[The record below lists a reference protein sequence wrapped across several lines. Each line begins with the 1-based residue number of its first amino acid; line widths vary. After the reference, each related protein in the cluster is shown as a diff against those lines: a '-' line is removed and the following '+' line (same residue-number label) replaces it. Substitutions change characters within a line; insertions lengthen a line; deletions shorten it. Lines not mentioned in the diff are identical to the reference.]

1 MKFLRI
7 EDEVI
12 YSKKRYKLKRE
23 IDKLFLDEE
32 YFQIEPQLFE
42 EYDEFTTIN
51 NKIPEESMV
60 KVVNGKVMVLRADI
74 TTSIIK
80 SLVPRWEDGLKLKL
94 FYNSSIY
101 KNKNTVGIKEI
112 RQIGCEYLGEASVEA
127 DREVVKLALKILE
140 KYNNNF
146 ILEVGSSKYIH
157 GLLEELNLN
166 KNCENQI
173 KNLLYTKNTH
183 EILEKYNNNFI
194 LEVGSSKYIHGLLE
208 ELNLNKNCENQ
219 IKNLLYTKN
228 THELKVYIEELKIKH
243 EVKELLSNILS
254 LQGNLYNVIEKSNK
268 FYCNNKMKQA
278 LEELKQVNNLIEECN
293 FLDKARFD
301 LSMITMLDYYEGI
314 MFRGYYPNSYKE
326 ILSGGRYDSLTKEYG
341 KEIPAIGFTLSVD
354 ELMKYVYK

>member
-1 MKFLRI
+1 M
-7 EDEVI
+7 EDEVN
-12 YSKKRYKLKRE
+12 YFKKRYKLKRE

-183 EILEKYNNNFI
+183 E
-194 LEVGSSKYIHGLLE
+194 
-208 ELNLNKNCENQ
+208 
-219 IKNLLYTKN
+219 
-228 THELKVYIEELKIKH
+228 LKVYIEELKIKR

>member
-42 EYDEFTTIN
+42 EYDEFTSIN

-112 RQIGCEYLGEASVEA
+112 RQIGCECLGESSVEA

-140 KYNNNF
+140 KYNNKF
-146 ILEVGSSKYIH
+146 ILEVGSSKYID
-157 GLLEELNLN
+157 
-166 KNCENQI
+166 
-173 KNLLYTKNTH
+173 
-183 EILEKYNNNFI
+183 
-194 LEVGSSKYIHGLLE
+194 GLLE

-228 THELKVYIEELKIKH
+228 THELKVYIEELKIKN

-254 LQGNLYNVIEKSNK
+254 LQGNLYDVIDKSKN
-268 FYCNNKMKQA
+268 FYCNDKMKQA
-278 LEELKQVNNLIEECN
+278 LEELKQINNLIEECN

-301 LSMITMLDYYEGI
+301 LSMITMLDYYEGV

>member
-60 KVVNGKVMVLRADI
+60 KVVHGKVMVLRADI

-183 EILEKYNNNFI
+183 E
-194 LEVGSSKYIHGLLE
+194 
-208 ELNLNKNCENQ
+208 
-219 IKNLLYTKN
+219 
-228 THELKVYIEELKIKH
+228 LKVYIEELKIKR

>member
-23 IDKLFLDEE
+23 IDKLFFDEE

-183 EILEKYNNNFI
+183 E
-194 LEVGSSKYIHGLLE
+194 
-208 ELNLNKNCENQ
+208 
-219 IKNLLYTKN
+219 
-228 THELKVYIEELKIKH
+228 LKVYIEELKIKR

>member
-183 EILEKYNNNFI
+183 E
-194 LEVGSSKYIHGLLE
+194 
-208 ELNLNKNCENQ
+208 
-219 IKNLLYTKN
+219 
-228 THELKVYIEELKIKH
+228 LKVYIEELKIKR

>member
-23 IDKLFLDEE
+23 IDRLFLDEE

-42 EYDEFTTIN
+42 EYDEFTNIN
-51 NKIPEESMV
+51 SKIPKESMV
-60 KVVNGKVMVLRADI
+60 KVVNGRVMVLRADI

-80 SLVPRWEDGLKLKL
+80 SLIPRWEDGLKLKL

-112 RQIGCEYLGEASVEA
+112 RQIGCEYLGESSLEA

-146 ILEVGSSKYIH
+146 ILEVGSSKYIN
-157 GLLEELNLN
+157 GLLEELKLN

-173 KNLLYTKNTH
+173 KNLLYTKN
-183 EILEKYNNNFI
+183 N
-194 LEVGSSKYIHGLLE
+194 
-208 ELNLNKNCENQ
+208 
-219 IKNLLYTKN
+219 
-228 THELKVYIEELKIKH
+228 HELKVYIEDLKIKND
-243 EVKELLSNILS
+243 VKKLLSNILS
-254 LQGNLYNVIEKSNK
+254 FQGNLYNVIEKAQK
-268 FYCNNKMKQA
+268 FYCNDKMKQA
-278 LEELKQVNNLIEECN
+278 LEELKQINDLIEECN

-301 LSMITMLDYYEGI
+301 LSMITMLDYYEGV
-314 MFRGYYPNSYKE
+314 MFRGYYPDSYKE

>member
-1 MKFLRI
+1 GENVKFLRI

-183 EILEKYNNNFI
+183 E
-194 LEVGSSKYIHGLLE
+194 
-208 ELNLNKNCENQ
+208 
-219 IKNLLYTKN
+219 
-228 THELKVYIEELKIKH
+228 LKVYIEELKIKR

>member
-112 RQIGCEYLGEASVEA
+112 RQIGCEYLGESSVEA

-173 KNLLYTKNTH
+173 R
-183 EILEKYNNNFI
+183 
-194 LEVGSSKYIHGLLE
+194 
-208 ELNLNKNCENQ
+208 
-219 IKNLLYTKN
+219 NLLYTKN
-228 THELKVYIEELKIKH
+228 THELKVYIEELKIKS
-243 EVKELLSNILS
+243 EVKELFSNILS
-254 LQGNLYNVIEKSNK
+254 LQGNLYNVIEKSKK

-301 LSMITMLDYYEGI
+301 LSMVTMLDYYEGI

>member
-1 MKFLRI
+1 
-7 EDEVI
+7 
-12 YSKKRYKLKRE
+12 
-23 IDKLFLDEE
+23 
-32 YFQIEPQLFE
+32 EPQLFE

-183 EILEKYNNNFI
+183 E
-194 LEVGSSKYIHGLLE
+194 
-208 ELNLNKNCENQ
+208 
-219 IKNLLYTKN
+219 
-228 THELKVYIEELKIKH
+228 LKVYIEELKIKR

>member
-101 KNKNTVGIKEI
+101 KNTVGIKEI

-183 EILEKYNNNFI
+183 E
-194 LEVGSSKYIHGLLE
+194 
-208 ELNLNKNCENQ
+208 
-219 IKNLLYTKN
+219 
-228 THELKVYIEELKIKH
+228 LKVYIEELKIKR

>member
-183 EILEKYNNNFI
+183 E
-194 LEVGSSKYIHGLLE
+194 
-208 ELNLNKNCENQ
+208 
-219 IKNLLYTKN
+219 
-228 THELKVYIEELKIKH
+228 LKVYIEELKIKR

-354 ELMKYVYK
+354 EVMKYVYK

>member
-1 MKFLRI
+1 MRLFNEEGENVKFLRI

-183 EILEKYNNNFI
+183 E
-194 LEVGSSKYIHGLLE
+194 
-208 ELNLNKNCENQ
+208 
-219 IKNLLYTKN
+219 
-228 THELKVYIEELKIKH
+228 LKVYIEELKIKH

>member
-80 SLVPRWEDGLKLKL
+80 SIVPRWEDGLKLKL

-101 KNKNTVGIKEI
+101 KNKNTVEIKEI

-183 EILEKYNNNFI
+183 E
-194 LEVGSSKYIHGLLE
+194 
-208 ELNLNKNCENQ
+208 
-219 IKNLLYTKN
+219 
-228 THELKVYIEELKIKH
+228 LKVYIEELKIKR

>member
-80 SLVPRWEDGLKLKL
+80 SLVPRCEDGLKLKL

-183 EILEKYNNNFI
+183 E
-194 LEVGSSKYIHGLLE
+194 
-208 ELNLNKNCENQ
+208 
-219 IKNLLYTKN
+219 
-228 THELKVYIEELKIKH
+228 LKVYIEELKIKR

>member
-1 MKFLRI
+1 
-7 EDEVI
+7 
-12 YSKKRYKLKRE
+12 
-23 IDKLFLDEE
+23 
-32 YFQIEPQLFE
+32 
-42 EYDEFTTIN
+42 
-51 NKIPEESMV
+51 
-60 KVVNGKVMVLRADI
+60 

-80 SLVPRWEDGLKLKL
+80 SLVPRWEYGLKLKL

-183 EILEKYNNNFI
+183 E
-194 LEVGSSKYIHGLLE
+194 
-208 ELNLNKNCENQ
+208 
-219 IKNLLYTKN
+219 
-228 THELKVYIEELKIKH
+228 LKVYIEELKIKR

-341 KEIPAIGFTLSVD
+341 KKIPAIGFTLSVD

>member
-1 MKFLRI
+1 MRI

-183 EILEKYNNNFI
+183 E
-194 LEVGSSKYIHGLLE
+194 
-208 ELNLNKNCENQ
+208 
-219 IKNLLYTKN
+219 
-228 THELKVYIEELKIKH
+228 LKVYIEELKIKR

-326 ILSGGRYDSLTKEYG
+326 ILSGGRYDSLTKKYG

>member
-1 MKFLRI
+1 
-7 EDEVI
+7 
-12 YSKKRYKLKRE
+12 
-23 IDKLFLDEE
+23 
-32 YFQIEPQLFE
+32 PQLFE

-112 RQIGCEYLGEASVEA
+112 RQIGCEYLGEAPVEA

-183 EILEKYNNNFI
+183 E
-194 LEVGSSKYIHGLLE
+194 
-208 ELNLNKNCENQ
+208 
-219 IKNLLYTKN
+219 
-228 THELKVYIEELKIKH
+228 LKVYIEELKIKR

>member
-183 EILEKYNNNFI
+183 E
-194 LEVGSSKYIHGLLE
+194 
-208 ELNLNKNCENQ
+208 
-219 IKNLLYTKN
+219 
-228 THELKVYIEELKIKH
+228 LKVYIEELKIKR

-341 KEIPAIGFTLSVD
+341 KKIPAIGFTLSVD

>member
-1 MKFLRI
+1 
-7 EDEVI
+7 
-12 YSKKRYKLKRE
+12 YKLKRE

-183 EILEKYNNNFI
+183 E
-194 LEVGSSKYIHGLLE
+194 
-208 ELNLNKNCENQ
+208 
-219 IKNLLYTKN
+219 
-228 THELKVYIEELKIKH
+228 LKVYIEELKIKR

>member
-183 EILEKYNNNFI
+183 E
-194 LEVGSSKYIHGLLE
+194 
-208 ELNLNKNCENQ
+208 
-219 IKNLLYTKN
+219 
-228 THELKVYIEELKIKH
+228 LKVYIEELKIKR

-314 MFRGYYPNSYKE
+314 MFRGYYPNS
-326 ILSGGRYDSLTKEYG
+326 
-341 KEIPAIGFTLSVD
+341 
-354 ELMKYVYK
+354 

>member
-7 EDEVI
+7 EEEVI

-183 EILEKYNNNFI
+183 E
-194 LEVGSSKYIHGLLE
+194 
-208 ELNLNKNCENQ
+208 
-219 IKNLLYTKN
+219 
-228 THELKVYIEELKIKH
+228 LKVYIEELKIKR

>member
-12 YSKKRYKLKRE
+12 YFKKRYKLKRE

-146 ILEVGSSKYIH
+146 ILEVGSSKY
-157 GLLEELNLN
+157 
-166 KNCENQI
+166 
-173 KNLLYTKNTH
+173 
-183 EILEKYNNNFI
+183 
-194 LEVGSSKYIHGLLE
+194 
-208 ELNLNKNCENQ
+208 
-219 IKNLLYTKN
+219 
-228 THELKVYIEELKIKH
+228 
-243 EVKELLSNILS
+243 
-254 LQGNLYNVIEKSNK
+254 
-268 FYCNNKMKQA
+268 
-278 LEELKQVNNLIEECN
+278 
-293 FLDKARFD
+293 
-301 LSMITMLDYYEGI
+301 
-314 MFRGYYPNSYKE
+314 
-326 ILSGGRYDSLTKEYG
+326 
-341 KEIPAIGFTLSVD
+341 
-354 ELMKYVYK
+354 

>member
-1 MKFLRI
+1 VKFLRI

-183 EILEKYNNNFI
+183 E
-194 LEVGSSKYIHGLLE
+194 
-208 ELNLNKNCENQ
+208 
-219 IKNLLYTKN
+219 
-228 THELKVYIEELKIKH
+228 LKVYIEELKIKH

>member
-12 YSKKRYKLKRE
+12 YSKKRYKLKKE

-112 RQIGCEYLGEASVEA
+112 RQIGCEYLGESSVEA

-183 EILEKYNNNFI
+183 E
-194 LEVGSSKYIHGLLE
+194 
-208 ELNLNKNCENQ
+208 
-219 IKNLLYTKN
+219 
-228 THELKVYIEELKIKH
+228 LKVYIEELKIKS
-243 EVKELLSNILS
+243 EVKELFSNILS
-254 LQGNLYNVIEKSNK
+254 LQGNLYNVIEKSKK

-301 LSMITMLDYYEGI
+301 LSMVTMLDYYEGI

>member
-42 EYDEFTTIN
+42 EYDEFTSIN

-112 RQIGCEYLGEASVEA
+112 RQIGCECLGESSVEA

-140 KYNNNF
+140 KYNNKF
-146 ILEVGSSKYIH
+146 ILEVGSSKYI
-157 GLLEELNLN
+157 N
-166 KNCENQI
+166 
-173 KNLLYTKNTH
+173 
-183 EILEKYNNNFI
+183 
-194 LEVGSSKYIHGLLE
+194 GLLE

-228 THELKVYIEELKIKH
+228 THELKLYIEELKIKN

-254 LQGNLYNVIEKSNK
+254 LQGNLCDVIEKSKN

-278 LEELKQVNNLIEECN
+278 LEELKQINNLIEECN

-301 LSMITMLDYYEGI
+301 LSMITMLDYYEGV

>member
-183 EILEKYNNNFI
+183 E
-194 LEVGSSKYIHGLLE
+194 
-208 ELNLNKNCENQ
+208 
-219 IKNLLYTKN
+219 
-228 THELKVYIEELKIKH
+228 LKVYIEELKIKR

-314 MFRGYYPNSYKE
+314 MFRGYYPNLYKE

>member
-127 DREVVKLALKILE
+127 DREVVKLA
-140 KYNNNF
+140 
-146 ILEVGSSKYIH
+146 SK
-157 GLLEELNLN
+157 
-166 KNCENQI
+166 
-173 KNLLYTKNTH
+173 
-183 EILEKYNNNFI
+183 ILEKYNNNFI

-228 THELKVYIEELKIKH
+228 THELKVYIEELKIKR

>member
-42 EYDEFTTIN
+42 EYDEFTSIN

-112 RQIGCEYLGEASVEA
+112 RQIGCECLGESSVEA

-140 KYNNNF
+140 KYNNKF
-146 ILEVGSSKYIH
+146 ILEVGSSKYID

-166 KNCENQI
+166 KA
-173 KNLLYTKNTH
+173 Y
-183 EILEKYNNNFI
+183 
-194 LEVGSSKYIHGLLE
+194 
-208 ELNLNKNCENQ
+208 ENQ

-228 THELKVYIEELKIKH
+228 THELKAYIEELKIKS
-243 EVKELLSNILS
+243 EIKELLSNILS
-254 LQGNLYNVIEKSNK
+254 LQGNLYDVIEKSKN
-268 FYCNNKMKQA
+268 FYCNDKMKQA
-278 LEELKQVNNLIEECN
+278 LEELKQINDLIEECN

-301 LSMITMLDYYEGI
+301 LSMITMLDYYEGV

>member
-1 MKFLRI
+1 
-7 EDEVI
+7 
-12 YSKKRYKLKRE
+12 
-23 IDKLFLDEE
+23 EE

-183 EILEKYNNNFI
+183 E
-194 LEVGSSKYIHGLLE
+194 
-208 ELNLNKNCENQ
+208 
-219 IKNLLYTKN
+219 
-228 THELKVYIEELKIKH
+228 LKVYIEELKIKR

>member
-1 MKFLRI
+1 MRI

-183 EILEKYNNNFI
+183 E
-194 LEVGSSKYIHGLLE
+194 
-208 ELNLNKNCENQ
+208 
-219 IKNLLYTKN
+219 
-228 THELKVYIEELKIKH
+228 LKVYIEELKIKH

>member
-1 MKFLRI
+1 MRI

-183 EILEKYNNNFI
+183 E
-194 LEVGSSKYIHGLLE
+194 
-208 ELNLNKNCENQ
+208 
-219 IKNLLYTKN
+219 
-228 THELKVYIEELKIKH
+228 LKVYIEELKIKR

>member
-183 EILEKYNNNFI
+183 E
-194 LEVGSSKYIHGLLE
+194 
-208 ELNLNKNCENQ
+208 
-219 IKNLLYTKN
+219 
-228 THELKVYIEELKIKH
+228 LKVYIEELKIKH

-254 LQGNLYNVIEKSNK
+254 LQWNLYNVIEKSNK

>member
-101 KNKNTVGIKEI
+101 KNKKTVGIKEI

-183 EILEKYNNNFI
+183 E
-194 LEVGSSKYIHGLLE
+194 
-208 ELNLNKNCENQ
+208 
-219 IKNLLYTKN
+219 
-228 THELKVYIEELKIKH
+228 LKVYIEELKIKR

-341 KEIPAIGFTLSVD
+341 KKIPAIGFTLSVD

>member
-101 KNKNTVGIKEI
+101 KNTVGIKEI

-183 EILEKYNNNFI
+183 E
-194 LEVGSSKYIHGLLE
+194 
-208 ELNLNKNCENQ
+208 
-219 IKNLLYTKN
+219 
-228 THELKVYIEELKIKH
+228 LKVYIEELKIKR
-243 EVKELLSNILS
+243 EVKELLSNILR

>member
-1 MKFLRI
+1 MRI

-183 EILEKYNNNFI
+183 E
-194 LEVGSSKYIHGLLE
+194 
-208 ELNLNKNCENQ
+208 
-219 IKNLLYTKN
+219 
-228 THELKVYIEELKIKH
+228 LKVYIEELKIKH

-314 MFRGYYPNSYKE
+314 MFRGYYSNSYKE

>member
-12 YSKKRYKLKRE
+12 YFKKRYKLKRE

-60 KVVNGKVMVLRADI
+60 KVVNRKVMVLRADI

-183 EILEKYNNNFI
+183 E
-194 LEVGSSKYIHGLLE
+194 
-208 ELNLNKNCENQ
+208 
-219 IKNLLYTKN
+219 
-228 THELKVYIEELKIKH
+228 LKVYIEELKIKR

>member
-1 MKFLRI
+1 
-7 EDEVI
+7 
-12 YSKKRYKLKRE
+12 
-23 IDKLFLDEE
+23 DEE

-127 DREVVKLALKILE
+127 DREVVKLALK
-140 KYNNNF
+140 
-146 ILEVGSSKYIH
+146 
-157 GLLEELNLN
+157 
-166 KNCENQI
+166 
-173 KNLLYTKNTH
+173 
-183 EILEKYNNNFI
+183 ILEKYNNNFI

>member
-12 YSKKRYKLKRE
+12 YSKKRYKLKME

-112 RQIGCEYLGEASVEA
+112 RQIGCEYLGESSVEA
-127 DREVVKLALKILE
+127 DREVVKLALKILD

-173 KNLLYTKNTH
+173 K
-183 EILEKYNNNFI
+183 
-194 LEVGSSKYIHGLLE
+194 S
-208 ELNLNKNCENQ
+208 
-219 IKNLLYTKN
+219 LLYTKN
-228 THELKVYIEELKIKH
+228 THELKVYIEELQIKD

-254 LQGNLYNVIEKSNK
+254 LQGNLYNVIEKSKK
-268 FYCNNKMKQA
+268 FYCNDKMKQA

-341 KEIPAIGFTLSVD
+341 KEIPAIGFTLSVY